1 LILDKFESGCE
12 FSECPGGH
20 LRVFGR
26 VFVIM
31 VRFLPPVAASFLA
44 FTLAGCA
51 TVTRGTTSD
60 VEFVSEPPGAV
71 ATTSLGSSCTTPCSL
86 RFSRKEEFSVVFRL
100 AGHAD
105 ETVEVKSR
113 LGGAGAAGLAGNVI
127 LGGVVG
133 IVADAASG
141 ATLEHAPNPVS
152 VVLKK
157 LAPSAPPTN
166 RSRPPRRPA
175 RPPAPQAELSG
186 PTAKQG

>member
-1 LILDKFESGCE
+1 
-12 FSECPGGH
+12 
-20 LRVFGR
+20 
-26 VFVIM
+26 M
-31 VRFLPPVAASFLA
+31 VRFLPPVAAIFLA

-51 TVTRGTTSD
+51 TVTRGTTND
-60 VEFVSEPPGAV
+60 VEFVSEPAGAV

-141 ATLEHAPNPVS
+141 ATLEHAPNPVK
-152 VVLKK
+152 VILRK
-157 LAPSAPPTN
+157 LERERAAPRPSA
-166 RSRPPRRPA
+166 PRRPA

>member
-1 LILDKFESGCE
+1 MGAVILDKFESSGE
-12 FSECPGGH
+12 FTVRPW
-20 LRVFGR
+20 RVAEGFRG

-100 AGHAD
+100 AGHAN

-157 LAPSAPPTN
+157 LAPAAPPAN
-166 RSRPPRRPA
+166 RSRAPRRPA
-175 RPPAPQAELSG
+175 APVV
-186 PTAKQG
+186 PQG